1 MKQFMIRFF
10 GKVSVATLLLLG
22 CFSQIGWADIE
33 NGFDHHTRSVTV
45 MTQNMDAGTDLGF
58 LFKEP
63 DLLKAATLTY
73 GEVLDSDIPG
83 HTALLARIIARQQPD
98 LISLQEVTLWQ
109 TVSSDNKTSML
120 YDQLDLLLK
129 ALKKLNK
136 PYKVVISQSLSQ
148 STLPVDP
155 TQLGDLTDTTKAVDF
170 TDRDVILAR
179 ADLKPSELV
188 LSHPQKQLYNTLLTL
203 LLGQSKR
210 GWLSVDAKIRGKSFR
225 FVNTHLETVIPS
237 IIPQTSLIQVT
248 QAEELLQAMSN
259 TQLPVILAGDFNADA
274 EFAGIGPD
282 QTDTPNKILAAGYTD
297 TWHEVHPNNPGFT
310 WPLFLEDPV
319 SPLPKGPIERID
331 LIYARNLNVLDA
343 YRVGNLNQNFASDH
357 LGVVA
362 KLSFNREMDGHHN

>member
-33 NGFDHHTRSVTV
+33 NGFEHHNKSVTV

-136 PYKVVISQSLSQ
+136 PYKVVISQTLSQ

-155 TQLGDLTDTTKAVDF
+155 IQLGDLTDTTKAVDF

-282 QTDTPNKILAAGYTD
+282 QTDTPNKILAARYTD

-319 SPLPKGPIERID
+319 SPMPKGSIERID

-362 KLSFNREMDGHHN
+362 KLSFNREKDGHHN